1 MVSLEIVQMDLI
13 SLYWLSDR
21 GEDIHMTRRSSSI
34 PMAEWLRV
42 SSTDP
47 ANPGNSDL
55 SLTDFLSA
63 YGDAECIFKPTFPA
77 TLNPSTGD
85 YEGFGVTVNSRS
97 GLISVGPNPT
107 SQPLYNFTV
116 IATLVAN
123 RNDPASKRL
132 RTFLRIHLHNYVAK
146 AWLSPASLRVPK
158 GISGFRFAVLAQFDD
173 KTIGRLQMSNVI
185 DWFSDPPNAGVDNNN
200 GFITLGN
207 STADDTPIG
216 VEAVLNVD
224 FQDSSGGTI
233 TARGTIIPYTLPQ
246 VARLLPNSAG
256 YDRRNEV
263 PNFIF
268 LADGFQAADQ
278 PRFNAMIDFF
288 MRDLRQNEK
297 FKPFD
302 HLLGS
307 MNFWKVFVPSTARGV
322 GTKFEVYGD
331 ERAQPASGLDW
342 IFELENDSP
351 MSEDD
356 LNSDTWGPNQIRLY
370 FGLPLLMHKN
380 MSNED
385 IKDYWKDISYL
396 PDALI
401 DLVPGNLIND
411 WKKQG
416 DRRVVDESDTFI
428 GTYYGSPTRGQA
440 APRDDRTLRK
450 ALYRINEERFT
461 RLRLNRFLMNLQYQD
476 ENGVLHP
483 LGAVWDM
490 FGNGKDFDN
499 VIILLCANS
508 GRVLNE
514 SGDLFVNIIDKG
526 RDYIG
531 IEANAAVNTGFPDG
545 RAVKMSNLGTL
556 RIPAILPLMPAQTTL
571 LHEIAHSLGLDD
583 EYGERGISKDDP
595 RLVYTGSG
603 SIDQDRHY
611 SNTQV
616 KSDLVISPGSED
628 IDVRKIKWR
637 WHRIEKS
644 GVLAP
649 LAPPDPHAITKNGNQ
664 YTIKLQK
671 GHAARFV
678 EGDIVILRYRKMGQS
693 ILQDIEYSQISARYP
708 FVTRSP
714 EFSVMNVNAPADQ
727 LILEPVEAAALTG
740 RDLAADFQA
749 ECVLYVPQL
758 ARYYYEPTGENLE
771 VIAANILEFM
781 AGTQRPLHE
790 NLDSLGQPELD
801 FDGEQD
807 PDLTDPNLA
816 AIMGI
821 SGCAKKNRDIV
832 GLYAGGRSYHHG
844 VYHATGHCIMR
855 DNREIAEFCAVCK
868 YILTDFID
876 PSLHAVIDKQ
886 YEKHYPL
893 KSHI

>member
-1 MVSLEIVQMDLI
+1 MDLI

-47 ANPGNSDL
+47 ANPGNSVL

-63 YGDAECIFKPTFPA
+63 YGDAECIFKPTFLA

-123 RNDPASKRL
+123 RNDPTSKRL
-132 RTFLRIHLHNYVAK
+132 RVFLRIHLHQYVAK
-146 AWLSPASLRVPK
+146 AWLSPSSLRVPK
-158 GISGFRFAVLAQFDD
+158 GISGFRFAILAQFDD
-173 KTIGRLQMSNVI
+173 GTIGRLQMSNVI

-207 STADDTPIG
+207 STPDDTPIG

-224 FQDSSGGTI
+224 FQDSSGGPI
-233 TARGTIIPYTLPQ
+233 TARGTIIPYTLPHI
-246 VARLLPNSAG
+246 ARLLPGGAG
-256 YDRRNEV
+256 YERRNEV

-268 LADGFQAADQ
+268 LADGFLAADQ
-278 PRFNAMIDFF
+278 PRFNAMIDLF
-288 MRDLRQNEK
+288 MRDLLQNEK

-302 HLLGS
+302 RLIGS
-307 MNFWKVFVPSTARGV
+307 MNFWKVFVPSAARGI
-322 GTKFEVYGD
+322 GTKFEVFGD
-331 ERAQPASGLDW
+331 GRVQPVSELNGA
-342 IFELENDSP
+342 FVLENDSP
-351 MSEDD
+351 MSEDE
-356 LNSDTWGPNQIRLY
+356 LNSGTWGPNQILLY
-370 FGLPLLMHKN
+370 FGMPLLVHKS
-380 MSNED
+380 MSNND
-385 IKDYWKDISYL
+385 IREYWKEVSFL
-396 PDALI
+396 PDTLI
-401 DLVPGNLIND
+401 DFVPNDLINE
-411 WKKQG
+411 WKKEG
-416 DRRVVDESDTFI
+416 DRRVVDESDTFL
-428 GTYYGSPTRGQA
+428 GTHYGLSTRAQA
-440 APRDDRTLRK
+440 FPLENRSLKK
-450 ALYRINEERFT
+450 ATFRANEERFS
-461 RLRLNRFLMNLQYQD
+461 RMRLNRFLINLQYED
-476 ENGVLHP
+476 ENDVLHP
-483 LGAVWDM
+483 LGAIWDM
-490 FGNGKDFDN
+490 FNNGKDFDK
-499 VIILLCANS
+499 VITLVCANS
-508 GRVLNE
+508 GREVNT
-514 SGDLFVNIIDKG
+514 SGNLYVNAIDKERG
-526 RDYIG
+526 YIG
-531 IEANAAVNTGFPDG
+531 VEANTAVNAGFPGG
-545 RAVKMSNLGTL
+545 RAIKMANLGTL
-556 RIPAILPLMPAQTTL
+556 RIPADLPLMPGKTSL

-583 EYGERGISKDDP
+583 EYGERGISKEDP
-595 RLVYTGSG
+595 RLVYTGAG
-603 SIDQDRHY
+603 DIDQDRHF

-616 KSDLVISPGSED
+616 KSDLVMSPGSED

-649 LAPPDPHAITKNGNQ
+649 LAPPDPHAITKSGDQ

-678 EGDIVILRYRKMGQS
+678 KYDIVILRRRRKGES
-693 ILQDIEYSQISARYP
+693 ILQDIEYSQISPRYP

-714 EFSVMNVNAPADQ
+714 EFSVKDVNAPADQ
-727 LILEPVEAAALTG
+727 LILEPVEAGALTG
-740 RDLAADFQA
+740 RDLIADFQA
-749 ECVLYVPQL
+749 DCVLYVPQL

-771 VIAANILEFM
+771 VIAANILEFI

-790 NLDSLGQPELD
+790 NLDSLGQPALD

-832 GLYAGGRSYHHG
+832 GLYAGGNTYHHG

-855 DNREIAEFCAVCK
+855 DNHEIAEFCAVCK

-876 PSLHAVIDKQ
+876 PSLHAEIDKQ